1 MNLPQISDLKY
12 MFYYQVLFNSIFHF
26 HIAHYYTLFP
36 PATPQINCV

>member
-36 PATPQINCV
+36 PPPSLPK